1 VPASSTS
8 TITSSAA
15 SGTTLLLLAFAAA
28 IGALCNPR
36 VRRVLTFGAVTPRL
50 IFLSPI
56 ERPG

>member
-1 VPASSTS
+1 MS
-8 TITSSAA
+8 SSAGD
-15 SGTTLLLLAFAAA
+15 SGALLLLAFAAA

-50 IFLSPI
+50 MFLSPI